1 MTQHVII
8 SGFEIGVWIGIV
20 YLLYAIW
27 RDLRNAFL
35 R

>member
-1 MTQHVII
+1 MTQRIFI

-20 YLLYAIW
+20 YLLYAIC
-27 RDLRNAFL
+27 RDLRNAYL

>member
-1 MTQHVII
+1 MTQHVL

-20 YLLYAIW
+20 YLLYTIW

>member
-1 MTQHVII
+1 MTQHMLIY
-8 SGFEIGVWIGIV
+8 GFEIGVWIGIV
-20 YLLYAIW
+20 YLLYAIC

>member
-1 MTQHVII
+1 MTQNVII
-8 SGFEIGVWIGIV
+8 SGFEMGAWIGIV
-20 YLLYAIW
+20 YLLYGIW